1 MRRSGFKYI
10 VGFLLFFSFRGQA
23 QQQSI
28 ILAYIDNYKDLAVAE
43 MQRTGVPASI
53 TLAQGIHE
61 TMAGTS
67 DLVQASNNHFGIKC
81 KTGWSGP
88 SVRHDDDERAEC
100 FRKYDTAEDS
110 YKDHSDFLKNNQ
122 RYSFLFSIDPTD
134 YEGWARGLK
143 TAGYATSP
151 VYSQVLI
158 KLIRDYK
165 LQQFTYQA
173 MGLEYDSL
181 ADNEEFIAD
190 SLSSLANSP
199 DNIKTAEASV
209 AGRVHYINKVKAV
222 YVPAGTPY
230 LSVAEK
236 HHITVAHLFE
246 YNEMKAGVEA
256 KSNQYLF
263 ILRKHKTGPTAYYT
277 VKRGES
283 LWDIAQK
290 NGIKLS
296 SLASMNK
303 LSTKTKKIAPGTKL
317 KLQPKSS
324 SASHKKK
331 HISIRKKHK

>member
-1 MRRSGFKYI
+1 MRRKGLILLVFSILVAWKGF
-10 VGFLLFFSFRGQA
+10 A
-23 QQQSI
+23 QQQPI
-28 ILAYIDNYKDLAVAE
+28 ILAYIDNYKELAIAE

-122 RYSFLFSIDPTD
+122 RYSFLFSIDPMD
-134 YEGWARGLK
+134 FEAWAKGLK

-165 LQQFTYQA
+165 LQQYTYQA
-173 MGLEYDSL
+173 LGLEYDSV
-181 ADNEEFIAD
+181 AANQEFVTD
-190 SLSSLANSP
+190 SLENVADAP
-199 DNIKTAEASV
+199 EKNISNGS
-209 AGRVHYINKVKAV
+209 AGKVHFINGVKAV

-230 LSVAEK
+230 LAVAEK
-236 HHITVAHLFE
+236 NKISVAHLFE
-246 YNEMKAGVEA
+246 YNEMKASIAA
-256 KSNQYLF
+256 KSNQYVF
-263 ILRKHKTGPTAYYT
+263 IQRKHKAGPTAYYV
-277 VKRGES
+277 VKKGET

-296 SLASMNK
+296 SLASLNK
-303 LSTKTKKIAPGTKL
+303 LSTKTKKVAVGTKL
-317 KLQPKSS
+317 KLQSKTTVV
-324 SASHKKK
+324 SHKKK
-331 HISIRKKHK
+331 HHSTRKKHK